1 MSNHTT
7 GSPPAGPTAA
17 EPLAD
22 GPIDAEPKPALGPL
36 HDVAVIGAGPV
47 GMFAAAYCAMRNLD
61 TQLIESLPQLGGQ
74 VAALYPEK
82 KIHDIAGFVSGT
94 GGELVENLSRQLDL
108 YGEHIEIHCNAAVR
122 DLHRLP
128 DGTFVLD
135 TGASAFH
142 TRAVLIAVGAG
153 AFAPR
158 ALPIA
163 YDHTLDGHGVFYFVK
178 HLADFAGKTVAVAG
192 GGDAALDWA
201 LELEPYAQ
209 QVFLVH
215 RRDTFRALESSVE
228 RLRAS
233 SVEARTPY
241 KFTSVTAAG
250 AAAATATDFPADF
263 KSEFT
268 IGSETGSGTGSEPG
282 TGGTGSGATLHLGLE
297 HLKSKEPADLEV
309 DALLVNYGFTS
320 DNHVLRDWGLPVTR
334 GDLIVD
340 EHLQTSFEGI
350 YGVGD
355 AVTYPGKV
363 KLISVGFG
371 EVPRAVNHLA
381 EALYP
386 DRKQPLHD

>member
-7 GSPPAGPTAA
+7 GSPLASSTAA
-17 EPLAD
+17 EPIAD
-22 GPIDAEPKPALGPL
+22 GPLAAEPKPALGPL

-94 GGELVENLSRQLDL
+94 GGELVENLGRQLDL

-128 DGTFVLD
+128 DGTFILD

-163 YDHTLDGHGVFYFVK
+163 YDHALDGHGVFYFVK

-201 LELEPYAQ
+201 LELEPYAR

-215 RRDTFRALESSVE
+215 RRDAFRALESSVE

-233 SVEARTPY
+233 SVETRTPY
-241 KFTSVTAAG
+241 KFTGVTATG
-250 AAAATATDFPADF
+250 AAADAATGSAAD
-263 KSEFT
+263 STSDSTTGLET
-268 IGSETGSGTGSEPG
+268 GLETGTGSGTK
-282 TGGTGSGATLHLGLE
+282 LHLGLE

>member
-1 MSNHTT
+1 MIVSNHTT
-7 GSPPAGPTAA
+7 GSPLAGPTEA

-22 GPIDAEPKPALGPL
+22 GPIAAEPKPALGPL

-108 YGEHIEIHCNAAVR
+108 YGEHIEIHCNAAVH

-128 DGTFVLD
+128 DGTFILD

-163 YDHTLDGHGVFYFVK
+163 YDHALDGHGVFYFVK

-201 LELEPYAQ
+201 LELEPYAR

-233 SVEARTPY
+233 SVETRTPY
-241 KFTSVTAAG
+241 KFTSVIAAG
-250 AAAATATDFPADF
+250 AAADTATGFPADY

-268 IGSETGSGTGSEPG
+268 IGSETGSGTG
-282 TGGTGSGATLHLGLE
+282 TTLHLSLE
-297 HLKSKEPADLEV
+297 HLKNKEPADLEV